1 MWNSTVTRCTD
12 FASTAKGNNMPKVHV
27 GDLSRRQKLPIG
39 MVEVSFERSPMR
51 LHQLLCSSLC
61 AIVFTTAELHAED
74 WTQFLGTQRN
84 GVSSEKNL
92 ISEWPADG
100 PKIKWRTPLGVSMS
114 SVIVN
119 NGQAFTLFQDES
131 DLYTVA
137 LDAAT
142 GEEIWRTKFAPAY
155 ENAMGNGPRATPT
168 VADGKLFVFTGEGI
182 LAAFNVKDGKELWK
196 VNVPSSLKGEASEY
210 GMSCSPLVV
219 GNMVVV
225 HTGNAD
231 AAVAAFDA
239 KSGKNLWKS
248 ATGKAGYSSPVLMT
262 LAGKEQIVTLTADA
276 AFGVEATDG
285 KVLWK
290 FPFPTEYDC
299 NTACPVQLGESEVLI
314 SAGENHGSAVLQ
326 ISGKEPKF
334 SAEEVWSSYGK
345 DSQLRAEWQTPVI
358 HDGHLYGLDNSGSAG
373 PITNL
378 VCIRLK
384 DHETVWQKARFGK
397 SNLILADGKLFL
409 TTMNGEVVIVEAS
422 PKEFK
427 ELGRATIM
435 ETTRQAPTLS
445 NGFLFVRDDKDV
457 LCVDVRAK

>member
-1 MWNSTVTRCTD
+1 
-12 FASTAKGNNMPKVHV
+12 
-27 GDLSRRQKLPIG
+27 
-39 MVEVSFERSPMR
+39 MR
-51 LHQLLCSSLC
+51 LHQLFCSSLST
-61 AIVFTTAELHAED
+61 IVLTAAAVHAED
-74 WTQFLGTQRN
+74 WTQFLGTHRN

-92 ISEWPADG
+92 ISEWPSNG
-100 PKIKWRTPLGVSMS
+100 PKITWRTSLGVSMS
-114 SVIVN
+114 SVIVS

-142 GEEIWRTKFAPAY
+142 GQEIWRTKFAPAY

-182 LAAFNVKDGKELWK
+182 LAAFSLKDGKELWK
-196 VNVPSSLKGEASEY
+196 VNVPTSMNGAASEY

-219 GNMVVV
+219 GNSVVI
-225 HTGNAD
+225 HTGNAV
-231 AAVAAFDA
+231 AAVAAYDA
-239 KSGKNLWKS
+239 KSGRNLWKS

-276 AFGVEATDG
+276 AFGLEATDG

-326 ISGKEPKF
+326 ISGKEPEF

-409 TTMNGEVVIVEAS
+409 TTMNGEVVIVEAT

-457 LCVDVRAK
+457 ICVDVRAK

>member
-1 MWNSTVTRCTD
+1 
-12 FASTAKGNNMPKVHV
+12 MPEVHDC
-27 GDLSRRQKLPIG
+27 DLSWRQELPIG
-39 MVEVSFERSPMR
+39 IVNASLERFPMR
-51 LHQLLCSSLC
+51 LPQLFCSSIF
-61 AIVFTTAELHAED
+61 AIVLTAAEVRAED
-74 WTQFLGTQRN
+74 WTQFLGTHRN
-84 GVSSEKNL
+84 GISSEKNL
-92 ISEWPADG
+92 IREWPSDG
-100 PKIKWRTPLGVSMS
+100 PKIIWRTPLGVSMS
-114 SVIVN
+114 SVIVSS
-119 NGQAFTLFQDES
+119 GQAFTLFQDES
-131 DLYTVA
+131 DLYAVA
-137 LDAAT
+137 LNAAT
-142 GEEIWRTKFAPAY
+142 GKEVWRTKFAAAY

-168 VADGKLFVFTGEGI
+168 VADGKLFVFTGEGV
-182 LAAFNVKDGKELWK
+182 LAAFNIKDGKELWK

-210 GMSCSPLVV
+210 GMSCSPLIV

-231 AAVAAFDA
+231 AAVGAFDT

-248 ATGKAGYSSPVLMT
+248 ATGKAGYSSPIFVT
-262 LAGKEQIVTLTADA
+262 LAGEEQIVTLTADA
-276 AFGVEATDG
+276 AFGLEAADG
-285 KVLWK
+285 NVLWK

-314 SAGENHGSAVLQ
+314 SAGENHGAAVLQ
-326 ISGKEPKF
+326 ITANGQKL

-409 TTMNGEVVIVEAS
+409 TTMSGEVVIVEAS
-422 PKEFK
+422 PKAFK

-435 ETTRQAPTLS
+435 ETTRQAPSLS
-445 NGFLFVRDDKDV
+445 NGFLFVRDDKEV
-457 LCVDVRAK
+457 LCIDARAK

>member
-1 MWNSTVTRCTD
+1 
-12 FASTAKGNNMPKVHV
+12 MPEVHDC
-27 GDLSRRQKLPIG
+27 DLSWRQELPIG
-39 MVEVSFERSPMR
+39 IVSASLERFPMR
-51 LHQLLCSSLC
+51 LPQLFCSSIF
-61 AIVFTTAELHAED
+61 AIVLTAAEVHAED
-74 WTQFLGTQRN
+74 WTQFLGAHRN
-84 GVSSEKNL
+84 GRSSEKNL
-92 ISEWPADG
+92 ISQWPSDG
-100 PKIKWRTPLGVSMS
+100 PKIIWRTSLGISMS
-114 SVIVN
+114 SVVVSAN
-119 NGQAFTLFQDES
+119 QAFTLFQDES
-131 DLYTVA
+131 DLYAVA

-142 GEEIWRTKFAPAY
+142 GKELWRTKFATAY

-168 VADGKLFVFTGEGI
+168 VSEGKLFVFTGEGI
-182 LAAFNVKDGKELWK
+182 LAAFNTKDGKELWK

-231 AAVAAFDA
+231 AAVGAFDT

-248 ATGKAGYSSPVLMT
+248 ATGKAGYSSPIFVT

-276 AFGVEATDG
+276 AFGLEAADG
-285 KVLWK
+285 NVLWK

-314 SAGENHGSAVLQ
+314 SAGENHGAAVLQ
-326 ISGKEPKF
+326 ITANGQKL

-409 TTMNGEVVIVEAS
+409 TTMSGEVVIVEAS
-422 PKEFK
+422 PKAFK

-435 ETTRQAPTLS
+435 ETTRQAPSLS
-445 NGFLFVRDDKDV
+445 NGFLFVRDDKEV
-457 LCVDVRAK
+457 LCIDARAK

>member
-1 MWNSTVTRCTD
+1 
-12 FASTAKGNNMPKVHV
+12 MPEVHDC
-27 GDLSRRQKLPIG
+27 DLSWRQELPIG
-39 MVEVSFERSPMR
+39 IVNASLERFPMR
-51 LHQLLCSSLC
+51 LPQLFCSSIF
-61 AIVFTTAELHAED
+61 AIVLTAAEVRAED
-74 WTQFLGTQRN
+74 WTQFLGTHRN
-84 GVSSEKNL
+84 GISSEKNL
-92 ISEWPADG
+92 IREWPSDG
-100 PKIKWRTPLGVSMS
+100 PKIIWRTPLGVSMS
-114 SVIVN
+114 SVIVSS
-119 NGQAFTLFQDES
+119 GQAFTLFQDES
-131 DLYTVA
+131 DLYAVA
-137 LDAAT
+137 LNAAT
-142 GEEIWRTKFAPAY
+142 GKEVWRTKFAAAY

-168 VADGKLFVFTGEGI
+168 VADGKLFVFTGEGV
-182 LAAFNVKDGKELWK
+182 LAAFNIKDGKELWK

-210 GMSCSPLVV
+210 GMSCSPLIV

-231 AAVAAFDA
+231 AAVGAFDT

-248 ATGKAGYSSPVLMT
+248 ATGKAGYSSPIFVT

-276 AFGVEATDG
+276 AFGLEAADG
-285 KVLWK
+285 NVLWK

-314 SAGENHGSAVLQ
+314 SAGENHGAAVLQ
-326 ISGKEPKF
+326 ITANGQKL

-409 TTMNGEVVIVEAS
+409 TTMSGEVVIVEAS
-422 PKEFK
+422 PKAFK

-435 ETTRQAPTLS
+435 ETTRQAPSLS
-445 NGFLFVRDDKDV
+445 NGFLFVRDDKEV
-457 LCVDVRAK
+457 LCIDARAK

>member
-1 MWNSTVTRCTD
+1 MRSRPLLL
-12 FASTAKGNNMPKVHV
+12 ASV
-27 GDLSRRQKLPIG
+27 L
-39 MVEVSFERSPMR
+39 
-51 LHQLLCSSLC
+51 
-61 AIVFTTAELHAED
+61 AIVLNYVDVHADD

-84 GVSSEKNL
+84 GMSAEKNL
-92 ISEWPADG
+92 INAWPASG
-100 PKIKWRTPLGVSMS
+100 PKVVWRTPLGVSMS
-114 SVIVN
+114 SVIVSN
-119 NGQAFTLFQDES
+119 AQAFTLFQDES
-131 DLYTVA
+131 DLYAVA
-137 LDAAT
+137 LDATT
-142 GEEIWRTKFAPAY
+142 GKELWRTKFATAY

-168 VADGKLFVFTGEGI
+168 VAEGKLFVFTGEGI
-182 LAAFNVKDGKELWK
+182 LAAFNAKDGKELWK

-219 GNMVVV
+219 GTMVIIL
-225 HTGNAD
+225 TGNPD
-231 AAVAAFDA
+231 AAVAGFDA
-239 KSGKNLWKS
+239 KTGKNLWTS

-262 LAGKEQIVTLTADA
+262 LAGKEQIVTLTADG
-276 AFGVEATDG
+276 AFGLETTDG

-299 NTACPVQLGESEVLI
+299 NTACPVKVGDSEVLI
-314 SAGENHGSAVLQ
+314 SAGENHGSAVVQ
-326 ISGKEPKF
+326 ITANGQKL
-334 SAEEVWSSYGK
+334 SAEEVWASLGK

-397 SNLILADGKLFL
+397 SNLIVADGKLFL

-422 PKEFK
+422 PAEFK
-427 ELGRATIM
+427 ELGRAELM

-445 NGFLFVRDDKDV
+445 NGFLFVRDDKEV
-457 LCVDVRAK
+457 ICIDVRAK